1 MAEINHVAVL
11 GGGIMGA
18 GIAGFFADRGYECS
32 IYDLTLELAQGALDK
47 LNDPKAKVPLILS
60 PRSLKRIK
68 PLALAQMKDELP
80 KADLLIE
87 AVPEVMSIKRK
98 GFADVDQY
106 RKQGSIIATNTS
118 GLSLAEM
125 CEGFSQDLRENFIG
139 IHFFNPV
146 RYMALV
152 EVIPGPVTKKEVC
165 DQVFELFLKAGKRP
179 IVGRDTPN
187 FVANRVGIYSLM
199 WTLELARK
207 YDLTVE
213 EVDLITGEALA
224 RPKSATFRLCDMVG
238 IDTLFHASKNSYDHC
253 PQDQDRRLF
262 DPPAFITKMIEMKRM
277 GDKTGK
283 GFYQKLKAEKGKG
296 GGDDEEAPKKGGKP
310 SLLALDL
317 KTLEYRPKTEPKND
331 CVRYAK
337 TFSKPADRLVAMCT
351 YGEDDRI
358 SKFSRELVLG
368 VAAYAF
374 RRVGEVADDAETVDN
389 AMKWGFGHE
398 VGPLEALDAL
408 GLHRALRMMESV
420 GISVPEGLRKIAE
433 EQGRIYPAEPK
444 APPARVLSLAWQRRQ
459 GKVVRENLNARLVDL
474 GDQVLCVELDA
485 KMVPTM
491 NPVDDYVMAMMEQAH
506 EEVRS
511 GKFKALVVSNQAAN
525 FCAGAQLNAVLDL
538 AKAKRLD
545 QLRAMAAMLQKVN
558 LMNLHAPFPVVTAP
572 HGLTLGGGLEIA
584 LGGQARVAAAEL
596 YAGLVEVG
604 VGVVPAG
611 GGCYLLLRQLIN
623 KMAKANPGPMPP
635 VMAAFDLIGFGKV
648 SSSAFDAQ
656 EKAML
661 TKNDVICFS
670 KDEQIRQAKELALK
684 MLAGH
689 KPIEKQD
696 LLLPGP
702 GGYLVMA
709 DSIESFVR
717 QGKITPYSGRI
728 AMVQARILTGG
739 PTASPAAPVS
749 EETVLELEREGFVE
763 LCADKMTQDRM
774 AFMLK
779 KGKPLIN

>member
-1 MAEINHVAVL
+1 MAEIKHVAVL

-47 LNDPKAKVPLILS
+47 LNDPKAKVPLILTS
-60 PRSLKRIK
+60 RSLKRIK
-68 PLALAQMKDELP
+68 PLPLSAMKDELP

-87 AVPEVMSIKRK
+87 AVPEVMSIKKK
-98 GFADVDQY
+98 GLAEVDRY
-106 RKQGSIIATNTS
+106 RKPGSIIATNTS

-125 CEGFSQDLRENFIG
+125 CEGFSQDLREHFVG

-152 EVIPGPVTKKEVC
+152 EVVPGPATKKAVV
-165 DQVFELFLKAGKRP
+165 DQVFELFERAGKRP
-179 IVGRDTPN
+179 ILGRDTPN

-213 EVDLITGEALA
+213 EVDLITGEVLA

-238 IDTLFHASKNSYDHC
+238 IETLSHASKNSYDHC
-253 PQDQDRRLF
+253 PDDPDRKLF
-262 DPPAFITKMIEMKRM
+262 EPPAYIAKMIEMKLL

-283 GFYQKLKAEKGKG
+283 GFYQKPKADKG
-296 GGDDEEAPKKGGKP
+296 GSGDEGAPKKGGKP
-310 SLLALDL
+310 DLLALDL
-317 KTLEYRPKTEPKND
+317 KTLEYRPKTEPKSD

-351 YGEDDRI
+351 YGEDDRV
-358 SKFSRELVLG
+358 SRFARELVLG
-368 VAAYAF
+368 CAAYAF
-374 RRVGEVADDAETVDN
+374 RRVGEVADDVETVDN
-389 AMKWGFGHE
+389 AIKWGFGHE
-398 VGPLEALDAL
+398 VGPIEALDAL
-408 GLHRALRMMESV
+408 GLHRALRMMEAA
-420 GISVPEGLRKIAE
+420 GIAVPEGLRTIAE
-433 EQGRIYPAEPK
+433 ERGRVYPAEPK
-444 APPARVLSLAWQRRQ
+444 APPARILSLAWQRSQ

-474 GDQVLCVELDA
+474 GDQVLGVELDA

-491 NPVDDYVMAMMEQAH
+491 NPVDDYMMAMMEQAH
-506 EEVRS
+506 EEVSS
-511 GKFKALVVSNQAAN
+511 GRFKALVVANQAAN
-525 FCAGAQLNAVLDL
+525 FCAGAQLNAVLEL
-538 AKAKRLD
+538 AKGQKFD
-545 QLRAMAAMLQKVN
+545 QLERMAAMLQKVN

-572 HGLTLGGGLEIA
+572 HGMTLGGGLEIA

-604 VGVVPAG
+604 VGVIPAG

-623 KMAKANPGPMPP
+623 RSAKANPGPMPP

-648 SSSAFDAQ
+648 STSAFDAQ
-656 EKAML
+656 EKGLLAK
-661 TKNDVICFS
+661 TDVICFS
-670 KDEQIRQAKELALK
+670 KDEQVRQAKELALK
-684 MLAGH
+684 MLPGH
-689 KPIEKQD
+689 KAIEQQA
-696 LLLPGP
+696 LTLPGP
-702 GGYLVMA
+702 NGYLVME

-717 QGKITPYSGRI
+717 QGKITPYSARI
-728 AMVQARILTGG
+728 AKVQARILTGG
-739 PTASPAAPVS
+739 PTASPAHPVS
-749 EETVLELEREGFVE
+749 EETLLGLEREGFVE
-763 LCADKMTQDRM
+763 LCAEKPTQERI